1 MIGQIQSTAMQGTDH
16 STGKTDQGRSKLG
29 RDDFL
34 KIFITQL
41 QYQDPLNPMEGTE
54 FTAQLAQFSSL
65 EQLFNLNEE
74 LKQIRDIQ
82 AGENRFQALSLIGK
96 EIVADGDKLALK
108 EEGGATG
115 AFELRGSADCTV
127 VIEDGSGNLVR
138 KIPLGHLEKGRHTF
152 QWDGRDETGARMG
165 PGSYRFSILA
175 LDETGQAVS
184 VDTYISGLVSRVSM
198 DGNSPILYVGDIP
211 VELSQVTEVKVAS
224 TQD

>member
-1 MIGQIQSTAMQGTDH
+1 MIGAIQSSANQGIQDTTDAT
-16 STGKTDQGRSKLG
+16 SQSRSKLG

-74 LKQIRDIQ
+74 LKQIKAIQ
-82 AGENRFQALSLIGK
+82 TGGSRFQALSLIGK
-96 EIVADGDKLALK
+96 EIGAEGDQLALE
-108 EEGGATG
+108 EEGEATG
-115 AFELRGSADCTV
+115 AFELHGPADCTV
-127 VIEDGSGNLVR
+127 IVEDESGNLVR
-138 KIPLGHLEKGRHTF
+138 KIPLGQREKGQHTF

-175 LDETGQAVS
+175 LDETGQAVP

-198 DGNSPILYVGDIP
+198 DGNSPTLYVGDIP
-211 VELSQVTEVKVAS
+211 VDLSQVTEVKLAS
-224 TQD
+224 TQG